1 MNFNEE
7 LESLVKAN
15 VSAIYIQSFEWQR
28 FQAKIRKVAE
38 NQNKRLFYFNIIDTI
53 KEFDYKNRKFI
64 EVKGLDDGTTK
75 FAEVFENL
83 EDNAIY
89 VFEEMHED
97 FTMGDKGDIL
107 RYKFAL
113 REFKKKKSTLILF
126 SSILEIPKELEKEL
140 MILDMPLPTIND
152 FEKLFNKL
160 AKEFNI
166 STNIDK
172 SILKSLLG
180 LTIEEATNAISKA
193 IAQNGKL
200 STNEI
205 GILISQKEQIIK
217 KSGHLE
223 YFHPKDSMDSIGGLD
238 NLKDWLKIRYKA
250 FSQNAKKYK
259 LQSPKGIMLLGIPGT
274 GKSLSAKAVSNS
286 WKMPLLRLDFG
297 KVFGGIV
304 GESESNIRAI
314 IKIAESLS
322 PCVLW
327 IDEIEKGLSG
337 LNGGGDSGTSARVF
351 GTFLTWMQEKTS
363 EVFVLATANDI
374 SALPKELLRKGRFD
388 EIFFVDLPT
397 QEERKQIIKIHLKNV
412 EQDENNLNIDKLA
425 ELSKGF
431 SGAELQEVVNE
442 SLFNI
447 FEIDSPSKP
456 ILKTSDL
463 KVVIDCFY
471 PLSKTLKIEELEK
484 MRKVSKARYKPASK
498 YEPESLKSSDKTP
511 KFKQEQYDDTFE
523 EDD

>member
-7 LESLVKAN
+7 LNNLIKAN
-15 VSAIYIQSFEWQR
+15 ISAIYIQSFEWQR
-28 FQAKIRKVAE
+28 FQAKIRKIAKS
-38 NQNKRLFYFNIIDTI
+38 QNRRLFYFNIVD
-53 KEFDYKNRKFI
+53 KLREFD
-64 EVKGLDDGTTK
+64 
-75 FAEVFENL
+75 FENKKFNL
-83 EDNAIY
+83 FEDKEIIADIFESIEENTIY
-89 VFEEMHED
+89 IFEEMHED

-126 SSILEIPKELEKEL
+126 SSVLEIPKELEKEL
-140 MILDMPLPTIND
+140 MIVDMPLPTLGD
-152 FEKLFNKL
+152 FEKLFHKL
-160 AKEFNI
+160 AKDFDI
-166 STNIDK
+166 STSVDVG
-172 SILKSLLG
+172 ILKSLLG

-193 IAQNGKL
+193 IAKNGKL
-200 STNEI
+200 TNDEI

-223 YFHPKDSMDSIGGLD
+223 YFHPKDGMESIGGLD
-238 NLKDWLKIRYKA
+238 NLKEWLKTRYKA

-259 LQSPKGIMLLGIPGT
+259 LKSPKGIMLLGIPGT

-304 GESESNIRAI
+304 GESESNIRET

-351 GTFLTWMQEKTS
+351 GTFLTWMQEKES
-363 EVFVLATANDI
+363 EVFVLATANNI

-397 QEERKQIIKIHLKNV
+397 KEERKQIIDIHLLNV
-412 EQDENNLNIDKLA
+412 EQESHNLNIDKLA
-425 ELSKGF
+425 DLSKGF
-431 SGAELQEVVNE
+431 SGAELEEVVNE
-442 SLFNI
+442 ALFNI
-447 FEIDSPSKP
+447 FDTNSIDKP
-456 ILKTSDL
+456 LLKTKDL
-463 KVVIDCFY
+463 IKVIESFY
-471 PLSKTLKIEELEK
+471 PLSKTLNPKELTK
-484 MRKVSKARYKPASK
+484 MREVAKARYKPASK
-498 YEPESLKSSDKTP
+498 YEPESLVLTDKTP

-523 EDD
+523 EDE